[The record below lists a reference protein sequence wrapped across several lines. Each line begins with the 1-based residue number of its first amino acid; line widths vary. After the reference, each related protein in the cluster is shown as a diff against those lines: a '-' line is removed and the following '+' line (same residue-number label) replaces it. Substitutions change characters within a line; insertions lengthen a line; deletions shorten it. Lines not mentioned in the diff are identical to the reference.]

1 MAKCCICTAM
11 TATSAISSPSP
22 HRRRTRAIN
31 LGGLQVG
38 GLAPVRVQSMTNTD
52 TRDERSTAAQIAQL
66 VEAGCEVVR
75 LAVPDEEA
83 ASRLSGIKKGSQVP
97 LVADIHFNH
106 RLALA
111 AVEAGLDG
119 LRINPGNIGSRQSI
133 SQVVDAAKDRNIPI
147 RIGVNSGSVEKHLL
161 ERYGGPTP
169 QAMVESALGHV
180 HLLEERNFAQIKI
193 SLKSSSVLDT
203 MVAYRLLSH
212 KVDYPLHIGI
222 TEAGTLLRGTVKSSL
237 GLGILLWEGLG
248 DTLRVSLT
256 GDPVDEVLVGWEILR
271 SLGLRRRGP
280 EIISC
285 PTCGRTEIDLIHLA
299 REVEKH
305 LRPVTE
311 VFTVAVM
318 GCSVNGPGE
327 AREAD
332 IGIAGGKDSAVVFRK
347 GQIIKTIKGNSSILP
362 EFMKELDLF
371 VESCRQQRHGSDIT
385 CASAAPG
392 RDTDD

>member
-1 MAKCCICTAM
+1 
-11 TATSAISSPSP
+11 
-22 HRRRTRAIN
+22 
-31 LGGLQVG
+31 
-38 GLAPVRVQSMTNTD
+38 MTNTD
-52 TRDERSTAAQIAQL
+52 TRDERATVAQIAQL
-66 VEAGCEVVR
+66 EEAGCEIVR

-83 ASRLSGIKKGSQVP
+83 ASRLQGIKRDSRVP

-106 RLALA
+106 KLALA

-119 LRINPGNIGSRQSI
+119 LRINPGNIGSRECI
-133 SQVVDAAKDRNIPI
+133 SQVVEAAKDRNIPI

-161 ERYGGPTP
+161 ERFGGPTP

-180 HLLEERNFAQIKI
+180 HLLEERGFDQIKI

-203 MVAYRLLSH
+203 LAAYRLLSQE
-212 KVDYPLHIGI
+212 VDYPLHIGI

-256 GDPVDEVLVGWEILR
+256 GDPVDEVLVAWEILR
-271 SLGLRRRGP
+271 SLALRRRGP

-299 REVEKH
+299 RAVEKH

-318 GCSVNGPGE
+318 GCPVNGPGE

-332 IGIAGGKDSAVVFRK
+332 IGIAGGRDSAVVFRK
-347 GQIIKTIKGNSSILP
+347 GQVVRTIKGNASILP

-371 VESCRQQRHGSDIT
+371 VESCRPGPGSKNLS
-385 CASAAPG
+385 ASAAPG
-392 RDTDD
+392 PDRGTKTTNKDP